1 MIYMFQLLLMLIGVI
16 IAPLLLVYSL
26 IRIISGNT
34 KGTKGSRD
42 LSEYNAVSM
51 FVICLLLMIVGDLN
65 MQHIRANNCIE
76 NKSFLEYPFE
86 TCLANARESFFLELL
101 REFLP

>member
-26 IRIISGNT
+26 IRIISG
-34 KGTKGSRD
+34 KIDARKGSTD
-42 LSEYNAVSM
+42 FGEYNAVSI

-65 MQHIRANNCIE
+65 LQHMRANNCIE